1 MLYFLTSTRYTQI
14 DKYNIIYILDK
25 RLIDIIPLWL
35 IYDSTFS
42 TKDVTIITG
51 VKD

>member
-1 MLYFLTSTRYTQI
+1 MQI
-14 DKYNIIYILDK
+14 DRYNIICSLDK
-25 RLIDIIPLWL
+25 HLIDIIPLWL